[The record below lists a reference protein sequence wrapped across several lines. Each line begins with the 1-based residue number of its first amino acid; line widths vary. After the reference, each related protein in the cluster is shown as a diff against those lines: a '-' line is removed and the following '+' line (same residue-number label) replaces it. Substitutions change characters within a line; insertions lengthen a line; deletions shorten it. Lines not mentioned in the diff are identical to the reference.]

1 MTDIRFISPVCIC
14 NVCNL
19 LIMLIHFPISASQIG
34 TGVIVCLHSQHRD
47 KKCKTIWGTWLI
59 FISPAYLGQ
68 PEPRTCV
75 TWPQAANQRPGLR
88 SRGRSLTNTGPD
100 NSVQFP
106 VTFIPLFLSPPHSR
120 VGRRGDRRTFAVCSP
135 PNSPWSLLLVARKIR
150 ISTHWHIFGQNHEK
164 VLAPLHN
171 DMTTELQRG
180 DSVHVYLKCQK
191 N

>member
-34 TGVIVCLHSQHRD
+34 TGVIVCRHSQHRD

-88 SRGRSLTNTGPD
+88 SCGPVWPMLGQTIAF
-100 NSVQFP
+100 SFQ
-106 VTFIPLFLSPPHSR
+106 LHSFLSFFRHRIPGSGGGAIGVHLQ
-120 VGRRGDRRTFAVCSP
+120 AAK
-135 PNSPWSLLLVARKIR
+135 LAMAARKIR

-171 DMTTELQRG
+171 DMTTELRRA
-180 DSVHVYLKCQK
+180 DSVHVSEMLKT
-191 N
+191 

>member
-1 MTDIRFISPVCIC
+1 MLMFLDDRHHIMVFISPVCIC

-34 TGVIVCLHSQHRD
+34 TGVIVWVHSQRSD

-59 FISPAYLGQ
+59 FISPAYLDQ

-100 NSVQFP
+100 HSVQFP

-120 VGRRGDRRTFAVCSP
+120 VGRWGHRRTFVGHRAE
-135 PNSPWSLLLVARKIR
+135 
-150 ISTHWHIFGQNHEK
+150 F
-164 VLAPLHN
+164 
-171 DMTTELQRG
+171 
-180 DSVHVYLKCQK
+180 
-191 N
+191 

>member
-88 SRGRSLTNTGPD
+88 SRGRSLTNAGPD

-120 VGRRGDRRTFAVCSP
+120 VGRWGHRRTFAGRQTRHGSQE
-135 PNSPWSLLLVARKIR
+135 NSDFHALAHFWTKSRK
-150 ISTHWHIFGQNHEK
+150 GP
-164 VLAPLHN
+164 PLHN
-171 DMTTELQRG
+171 DMTTELRRA
-180 DSVHVYLKCQK
+180 DSVHVYLKC
-191 N
+191 

>member
-1 MTDIRFISPVCIC
+1 
-14 NVCNL
+14 
-19 LIMLIHFPISASQIG
+19 MLIHFPISASQIG

-88 SRGRSLTNTGPD
+88 SCGRSLTNTGPD

-120 VGRRGDRRTFAVCSP
+120 VGRWGHRRTFAG
-135 PNSPWSLLLVARKIR
+135 RQTR
-150 ISTHWHIFGQNHEK
+150 HEAYCWQAGK
-164 VLAPLHN
+164 LDIHALAQKGPLFHN
-171 DMTTELQRG
+171 DMTTEG
-180 DSVHVYLKCQK
+180 WHCTWNAK
-191 N
+191 NL